1 MEKLLLA
8 AGFLLPEERIT
19 EVKKQESLM
28 NAIEIAGLYKQFS
41 GKRMTTVDALKGLD
55 LMIAAGEVF
64 GFLGPN
70 GAGKSTTIKLVMGLL
85 RPTSGTARIMGMDA
99 GHAESRRHVGY
110 LPENPAFYEYLSA
123 EEYIAFVGSHFRMDG
138 KLLAQRSEEVLKRL
152 DLWEARKRPMRGYS
166 KGMVQRVGLAQTL
179 VHDPDVY
186 IFDEPMSG
194 LDPIGRALVKDII
207 LDLKRRGKCVFF
219 STHIT
224 DDVEKVCDRVG
235 VIVKGNLVAL
245 DRVENILRSG
255 VEGYVIHL
263 QLPGTDGV
271 TFAGFEALRCSNLVS
286 EFYVPCSAFNAFM
299 GNVNASGIEV
309 VLVET
314 KRRDLEDFFLTLVKN
329 NPGA

>member
-1 MEKLLLA
+1 
-8 AGFLLPEERIT
+8 
-19 EVKKQESLM
+19 
-28 NAIEIAGLYKQFS
+28 
-41 GKRMTTVDALKGLD
+41 MTKVDALKGLD
-55 LMIAAGEVF
+55 LTIAAGEVF

-85 RPTSGTARIMGMDA
+85 RPTAGSARIMGVDA
-99 GHAESRRHVGY
+99 GQAESRRQVGY
-110 LPENPAFYEYLSA
+110 LPENPAFYDYLSA
-123 EEYIAFVGSHFRMDG
+123 EEYIAFVG
-138 KLLAQRSEEVLKRL
+138 AQFKMEAAELSRRSEEVLQRL

-179 VHDPDVY
+179 VHDPEVY

-207 LDLKRRGKCVFF
+207 IDLKKRGKCVFF

-235 VIVKGNLVAL
+235 VIVKGSLVAV

-255 VEGYVIHL
+255 VEGYLIHL
-263 QLPGTDGV
+263 QLPEAEST
-271 TFAGFEALRCSNLVS
+271 TFAGIEVLRRTDSVS
-286 EFYVPCSAFNAFM
+286 EYYVPCGAFNSFM
-299 GNVNASGIEV
+299 GEVNSSGTEV

-314 KRRDLEDFFLTLVKN
+314 KRRDLEDFFLSLVRA
-329 NPGA
+329 GQDS

>member
-1 MEKLLLA
+1 
-8 AGFLLPEERIT
+8 
-19 EVKKQESLM
+19 M
-28 NAIEIAGLYKQFS
+28 NAIEITGLYKQFS
-41 GKRMTTVDALKGLD
+41 GKRMTKVDALKGLD
-55 LMIAAGEVF
+55 LTVSAGEVF

-85 RPTSGTARIMGMDA
+85 RPTSGRAQIMGIDA
-99 GHAESRRHVGY
+99 SQAESRRHVGY
-110 LPENPAFYEYLSA
+110 LPENPAFYDYLSA
-123 EEYIAFVGSHFRMDG
+123 EEYISFVGAQFKMESG
-138 KLLAQRSEEVLKRL
+138 LLARRLEEVLKRL

-186 IFDEPMSG
+186 ILDEPMSG

-207 LDLKRRGKCVFF
+207 LDLKARGKCVFF

-235 VIVKGNLVAL
+235 VIVKGSLVAL
-245 DRVENILRSG
+245 DQVENIMRSG

-263 QLPGTDGV
+263 QLPEPDSAC
-271 TFAGFEALRCSNLVS
+271 FAGFTAVRSTGSVA
-286 EFYVPCSAFNAFM
+286 EFYVPCSAFNTFM
-299 GNVNASGIEV
+299 GEVNSSAIDV

-314 KRRDLEDFFLTLVKN
+314 KRRDLEDFFLSLVRSEQES
-329 NPGA
+329 